1 MVIANRPGGIGVV
14 LATAFGFWMEDVL
27 PAGLPGRESLSMNL
41 GALFLGVYALTV
53 DRCEVPGLL
62 ASYKANVKN
71 LFALAAESGL
81 GTYHTKPVPGR
92 RLSFFVLPVVIAP
105 VIVFLLSFAD
115 VVRVQVENGRL
126 TPKEIDDFFSVPG
139 ACLIAWW
146 AYALVT
152 ERLGLRRR
160 IGGKARDHLGFH

>member
-1 MVIANRPGGIGVV
+1 MVIANRPGSIGVA
-14 LATAFGFWMEDVL
+14 LATVFGFWMESIVPDGNPRLEEL
-27 PAGLPGRESLSMNL
+27 PIHL

-62 ASYKANVKN
+62 ASYRANLQN

-81 GTYHTKPVPGR
+81 GTYDREPVPGR
-92 RLSFFVLPVVIAP
+92 RLSFFILPVVLAPPIAF
-105 VIVFLLSFAD
+105 VLAFAD
-115 VVRVQVENGRL
+115 VALAQARKGMVTAV
-126 TPKEIDDFFSVPG
+126 EIDRFFSVPG
-139 ACLIAWW
+139 ACLLAWW

-160 IGGKARDHLGFH
+160 LGTARDGVGFH